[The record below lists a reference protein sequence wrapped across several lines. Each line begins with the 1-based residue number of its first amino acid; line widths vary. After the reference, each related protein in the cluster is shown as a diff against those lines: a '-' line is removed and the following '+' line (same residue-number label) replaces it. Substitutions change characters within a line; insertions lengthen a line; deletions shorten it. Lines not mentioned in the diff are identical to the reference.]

1 MVNIA
6 GIKCLLV
13 WDFNLKATRREKTQ
27 RMKLNCSRVFV
38 RYIQLFRERLF
49 AKHVHVTIPKGN
61 MGYDQYSVPDTVAV
75 EPTFV
80 AFL

>member
-13 WDFNLKATRREKTQ
+13 WDFNLKTTRREKTQ

-38 RYIQLFRERLF
+38 QYIQLFRERLF
-49 AKHVHVTIPKGN
+49 AKHVHGTIPKGN
-61 MGYDQYSVPDTVAV
+61 MRYDQYSVPDTVAV